1 MNASARSRPTPR
13 EQEVLEL
20 ICEGHSTKQIA
31 GLLGISHKTVACH
44 RDRLLQ
50 KAAVH
55 DTVSLFRWAILNGY
69 VGLKGSQAGH

>member
-1 MNASARSRPTPR
+1 MNQPAPSRPTPR
-13 EQEVLEL
+13 EHEVLKL
-20 ICEGHSTKQIA
+20 ICEGYSTKQIA

-55 DTVSLFRWAILNGY
+55 DTVSLFRWAILNGH
-69 VGLKGSQAGH
+69 VGFDASQAGR